1 MSDFNSTHNRAVWFD
16 IPVADLDRASA
27 FYRGVLAIAVDK
39 TQFNDFTFCLLE
51 HHDGNG
57 GCLILKPDEAA
68 SNAGILLYM
77 NVNGRIRDAVGKRH
91 RAGGENAR
99 ADARHR
105 TAWLS
110 RRRTRQRRQSHRP
123 ALDDRC
129 LSATPEVAD
138 PSRRQLPRA
147 ASESRCASS
156 SR

>member
-57 GCLILKPDEAA
+57 GCLILKPGEVA

-77 NVNGRIRDAVGKRH
+77 NVNGRIRDAVGRVT
-91 RAGGENAR
+91 ALGGEC
-99 ADARHR
+99 
-105 TAWLS
+105 S
-110 RRRTRQRRQSHRP
+110 RRCTPSDRMAFAPSCSTAKATVWRCIRIRP
-123 ALDDRC
+123 PL
-129 LSATPEVAD
+129 
-138 PSRRQLPRA
+138 A
-147 ASESRCASS
+147 A
-156 SR
+156 